1 MSVHNKKPNMVLTL
15 TDLPHDILMYIFS
28 MLGGSFAENP
38 FLLWNLQK
46 HKFVVN
52 TRVVRM
58 PPLWDP
64 GLNRA
69 QKNDIIYETYYTQSK
84 FNEYKE
90 QYMVMPYTI
99 SKLCLVSRDFNLAAQ
114 NLWRPFYEIHIR
126 QSPYKRR
133 YPSTFYRGKVYDM
146 IKKYI
151 QLVIKNAEKNK
162 KYHGTW
168 KMIKNNNTAIY
179 LQVISDAVSSGKID
193 DENYIYRINDLI
205 TLDDSRMDVINCY
218 GERVMR
224 NVSIDLKFDRLV
236 NHRRV
241 SNNQYILFSQ
251 KEKRDAMNILA
262 LESRLQR
269 LI

>member
-1 MSVHNKKPNMVLTL
+1 
-15 TDLPHDILMYIFS
+15 
-28 MLGGSFAENP
+28 
-38 FLLWNLQK
+38 
-46 HKFVVN
+46 
-52 TRVVRM
+52 
-58 PPLWDP
+58 
-64 GLNRA
+64 
-69 QKNDIIYETYYTQSK
+69 
-84 FNEYKE
+84 
-90 QYMVMPYTI
+90 
-99 SKLCLVSRDFNLAAQ
+99 
-114 NLWRPFYEIHIR
+114 
-126 QSPYKRR
+126 
-133 YPSTFYRGKVYDM
+133 M

-162 KYHGTW
+162 KYYGTW

-193 DENYIYRINDLI
+193 DENYIYRVNDLI

-218 GERVMR
+218 SERVMR

-262 LESRLQR
+262 LESLLQR